1 MIMNRKHLL
10 KIGKTALGI
19 VLCNLLCW
27 SCSQD
32 SAFQEEQLETKTVNV
47 YFDCTKMSFDGG
59 TTRASNMTRSSN
71 SDYTTWKDNDVV
83 YIYFGNSNYAIAT
96 YTLEN
101 GWTASIVGDLPASGT
116 CYCRHYANAVSYQ
129 SANTI
134 AVLNNK
140 SIDYIAENVAYT
152 NNNNNGLY
160 LIATMHPNCV
170 RIRFKGTPNQ
180 AVSLSGFDTP
190 ARFSAID
197 EKLTSSSATSNLVV
211 EEDGYTPYVYGYLSN
226 STELTITVDGKN
238 YSKKVTGNEL
248 PTGKSGYIDL
258 SELNSDNPSV
268 ILELK
273 LEDFSSDNS
282 LDASQYSL
290 ELSVASLS
298 FSSKTSTKTFDVTS
312 TDSWVI
318 SSLPSWCT
326 ATPTSASGNATVSI
340 SVSDNKNTDSRN
352 GDLVITGTKSNLQ
365 RTIHIVQEAGGET
378 EINRDDYP
386 DSDKKL
392 D

>member
-1 MIMNRKHLL
+1 MIMNRKHLR
-10 KIGKTALGI
+10 KVGKTAFGI
-19 VLCNLLCW
+19 VLCNFLCW
-27 SCSQD
+27 SCTQD
-32 SAFQEEQLETKTVNV
+32 STFHEEQLETKTVNV
-47 YFDCTKMSFDGG
+47 NFDCTKMSFDGD
-59 TTRASNMTRSSN
+59 TARAYNMTRSSN
-71 SDYTTWKDNDVV
+71 SDYTTWRDNDVV
-83 YIYFGNSNYAIAT
+83 YIYFGNSKYAIAT
-96 YTLEN
+96 YSLEN
-101 GWTASIVGDLPASGT
+101 GWTASIVGDLPTSGS

-180 AVSLSGFDTP
+180 TVSLSGYNTP

-197 EKLTSSSATSNLVV
+197 ENLTNSSATSHLVV

-226 STELTITVDGKN
+226 STELTITVDGKQ
-238 YSKKVTGNEL
+238 YSKKVTSNEL

-258 SELNSDNPSV
+258 SELKSDDPSV
-268 ILELK
+268 TLELK
-273 LEDFSSDNS
+273 IEDFSSDNS
-282 LDASQYSL
+282 LDATPYSL
-290 ELSVASLS
+290 ESSVTYLS
-298 FSSKTSTKTFDVTS
+298 FSAKASTKTFDVTS
-312 TDSWVI
+312 TDSWI
-318 SSLPSWCT
+318 ITSLPSWCT
-326 ATPTSASGNATVSI
+326 ATPTSASGNAKVSI
-340 SVSDNKNTDSRN
+340 SVSDNKNTDGRN

-365 RTIHIVQEAGGET
+365 RTIHITQEAGGET

-386 DSDKKL
+386 NSDKKL